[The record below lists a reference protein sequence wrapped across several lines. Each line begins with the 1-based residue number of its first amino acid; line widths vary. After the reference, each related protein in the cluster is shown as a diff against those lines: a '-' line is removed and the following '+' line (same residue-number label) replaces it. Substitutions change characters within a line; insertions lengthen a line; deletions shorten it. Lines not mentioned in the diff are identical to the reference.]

1 MIGSLRGKLLLVEN
15 QSALIEVAGVG
26 YEVEM
31 PASALTELKQGDEVF
46 VYIQHVVREDAEL
59 LYGFPDVASRA
70 LFRVLIKVSGVG
82 PKMAIA
88 VLSTFDVTGFI
99 GTVLEGNSR
108 SLQNIPGVGKKTA
121 ERLVVELKDRLKD
134 FAHDSGTLVSSE
146 NHGNDNFTDAVA
158 ALCAL
163 GYRENDAVRF
173 AKSAYRDGMTTEQ
186 LIVDTLALFSKN
198 KV

>member
-15 QSALIEVAGVG
+15 QTALIEVLGVG

-31 PASALTELKQGDEVF
+31 PSSALAELKQGDEVF

-59 LYGFPDVASRA
+59 LYGFPDIASRS
-70 LFRVLIKVSGVG
+70 LFRALIKVSGVG

-88 VLSTFDVTGFI
+88 VLSTFDVSSFI

-134 FAHDSGTLVSSE
+134 FAHDAGTLVSSE
-146 NHGNDNFTDAVA
+146 THGNGCFDEAVA

-163 GYRENDAVRF
+163 GYRENDAVRY
-173 AKSAYRDGMTTEQ
+173 AKAAYKDGMTTEQ

>member
-31 PASALTELKQGDEVF
+31 PASALSKLNQEDEVF

-59 LYGFPDVASRA
+59 LYGFPDAVSRS
-70 LFRVLIKVSGVG
+70 LFRALIKVNGVG

-88 VLSTFDVTGFI
+88 VLSTFDVASFI
-99 GTVLEGNSR
+99 TAVLEGNAR
-108 SLQNIPGVGKKTA
+108 ALQNIPGVGKKTA

-134 FAHDSGTLVSSE
+134 FAHDSGSSTPSV
-146 NHGNDNFTDAVA
+146 NQGTDNFAEAVA

-163 GYRENDAVRF
+163 GYRENDAVRY
-173 AKSAYRDGMTTEQ
+173 AKAVYKDGMTTEQ
-186 LIVDTLALFSKN
+186 LIVDALALFSKN